1 MTEKRFFVS
10 KISVFIALVS
20 VILCTAVI
28 LFLWWVTYIIG
39 DQYEASPEFLFIL
52 RFISACFGVVCGLF
66 WFKIFALI
74 RRRNEPVISF
84 MADSVTYQ
92 TSNVW
97 TVSIPLSEIWGVEVE
112 QLSPKAGGG
121 HILIRRSNS
130 QIDKIPVMILDASY
144 TEVFLAFKERV
155 PNLHQPYSTVERLKR
170 RA

>member
-10 KISVFIALVS
+10 KFVVFVALVS
-20 VILCTAVI
+20 VMLFTAAILY
-28 LFLWWVTYIIG
+28 LWWVTYIID
-39 DQYEASPEFLFIL
+39 DQYQASPEFLFIL
-52 RFISACFGVVCGLF
+52 RFISACFGVVCCLS

-92 TSNVW
+92 TSNAG

-112 QLSPKAGGG
+112 QLSPRAGGG

-144 TEVFLAFKERV
+144 KEVFFAFKERV

-170 RA
+170 LA